1 MNALSRTTHKSAI
14 MSASCSSKPNLLHED
29 VCLPAAV
36 INAAALDNNIRWMQ
50 RYADLRGVSLAP
62 HGKTTMT
69 PWIFHHQQAAGA
81 WAIGTGSIWQ
91 ARVALKAGVQ
101 RVLIANQLTGRAS
114 MLLASQLKAQ
124 YPDCEL
130 LCCVDSPDNAR
141 TLSAF
146 FAERNQQMD
155 VLIELGLP
163 DGRSGCRTV
172 EDARVLTQNIAAL
185 PGLRLRGLEVYE
197 GVLHGDD
204 LREQVEA
211 FLRDAATLACRMA
224 AFVDD
229 EFILTGGGSVWYDV
243 VCNVWL
249 EADKPERCRMVIRPG
264 CYITLDHG
272 IYQSAQDAL
281 MARDATARSVGGE
294 LKPALE
300 LVAMVQ
306 SVPQPEMA
314 VANFGK
320 RDAAFDAG
328 LPQAIAHYRQGQ
340 ALILKTGTIV
350 TTGIMD
356 QHGMLRLAPGCD
368 ARVGDILIFGL
379 SHPCLTFDKWKTLLL
394 VDGSYRVLK
403 ELDTAF

>member
-1 MNALSRTTHKSAI
+1 MSDLNRATHKSAI
-14 MSASCSSKPNLLHED
+14 MSASCGGQPGLLHED

-50 RYADLRGVSLAP
+50 RYVTLRSVSFAP

-69 PWIFHHQQAAGA
+69 PWIFRQQQAAGA

-91 ARVALKAGVQ
+91 ASVALEAGVQ
-101 RVLIANQLTGRAS
+101 RVLIVNQLTGRAS
-114 MLLASQLKAQ
+114 MLLASQLKAL
-124 YPDCEL
+124 YPECEL
-130 LCCVDSPDNAR
+130 LCCVDGPDNAR

-155 VLIELGLP
+155 ILVELGIP
-163 DGRSGCRTV
+163 DGRCGCQTA
-172 EDARVLTQNIAAL
+172 EEALALTRDIATL
-185 PGLRLRGLEVYE
+185 TGLRLRGLEVYE
-197 GVLHGDD
+197 GVLHDND
-204 LREQVEA
+204 LHEQIET
-211 FLRDAATLACRMA
+211 LLHDAAALACRMA
-224 AFVDD
+224 SFVDG
-229 EFILTGGGSVWYDV
+229 EFILTGGGSAWYDV

-249 EADKPERCRMVIRPG
+249 AAETPPRCRIVIRPG

-272 IYQSAQDAL
+272 IYQSSQDAL
-281 MARDATARSVGGE
+281 IARDATARQVGGE

-300 LVAMVQ
+300 LVTMVQ
-306 SVPQPEMA
+306 SVPQPSLA
-314 VANFGK
+314 VVNFGK

-340 ALILKTGTIV
+340 MLALKPGVIV
-350 TTGIMD
+350 STGIMD
-356 QHGMLRLAPGCD
+356 QHCMLRLAAGSD
-368 ARVGDILIFGL
+368 VRVGDILIFGL

-394 VDGSYRVLK
+394 VNDEYRVLE

>member
-1 MNALSRTTHKSAI
+1 MNALSRAPHKSAI
-14 MSASCSSKPNLLHED
+14 MSASCDGQPNLLQED

-36 INAAALDNNIRWMQ
+36 INTAALDNNIRWMQ

-69 PWIFHHQQAAGA
+69 SWIFRHQQAAGA

-91 ARVALKAGVQ
+91 AYVALEAGVQ

-124 YPDCEL
+124 YPERDL
-130 LCCVDSPDNAR
+130 MCCVDSPDNAR
-141 TLSAF
+141 ALSVF
-146 FAERNQQMD
+146 FAERGQQMD
-155 VLIELGLP
+155 VLVELGLP
-163 DGRSGCRTV
+163 DGRCGCRTV
-172 EDARVLTQNIAAL
+172 EEVLALTRDIAAL
-185 PGLRLRGLEVYE
+185 PGLRLRGLEAYE
-197 GVLHGDD
+197 GVLHGDN
-204 LREQVEA
+204 LREQTEA
-211 FLRDAATLACRMA
+211 FLRDAAALACRMA
-224 AFVDD
+224 SFVDG

-249 EADKPERCRMVIRPG
+249 AAGKPERCRVVIRPG

-272 IYQSAQDAL
+272 TYQSSQDAII
-281 MARDATARSVGGE
+281 ARDATARQVGGE
-294 LKPALE
+294 LKPVLE

-306 SVPQPEMA
+306 SVPQPDMA

-328 LPQAIAHYRQGQ
+328 LPQAIAHYRLGQ
-340 ALILKTGTIV
+340 ALALKTGAV
-350 TTGIMD
+350 VSTGIMD
-356 QHGMLRLAPGCD
+356 QHCMLRLASD
-368 ARVGDILIFGL
+368 SDVRVGDILIFGL

-394 VDGSYRVLK
+394 VDDEYRVQ
-403 ELDTAF
+403 EEVSTAF